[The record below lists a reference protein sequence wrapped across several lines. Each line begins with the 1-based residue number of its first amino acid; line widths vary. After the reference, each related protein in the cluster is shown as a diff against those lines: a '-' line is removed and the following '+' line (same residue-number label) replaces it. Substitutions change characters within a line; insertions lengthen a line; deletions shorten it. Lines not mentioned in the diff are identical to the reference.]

1 MFLIIAEE
9 GVALN
14 WVSTTCRT
22 VSANWTLARRT
33 RRVLGGVLRVGI
45 NGQGELEGSW
55 GVLRVGINGRGGLEG
70 SWRMLRV
77 ARFARS
83 CLALTGLVVPDVAYR
98 AEMTFGAFETL
109 CLPLFILVVAG
120 LTGTT
125 EVEGTCITGSVV
137 TCV

>member
-1 MFLIIAEE
+1 MGINGQGELE
-9 GVALN
+9 GS
-14 WVSTTCRT
+14 WG
-22 VSANWTLARRT
+22 
-33 RRVLGGVLRVGI
+33 VLLRVGI